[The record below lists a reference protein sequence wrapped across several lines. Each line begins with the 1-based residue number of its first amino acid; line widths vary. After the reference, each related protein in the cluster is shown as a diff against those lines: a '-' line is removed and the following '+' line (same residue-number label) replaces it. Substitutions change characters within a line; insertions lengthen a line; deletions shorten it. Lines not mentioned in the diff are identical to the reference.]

1 MLSGTPARP
10 SATLKTDFAVFR
22 RLPLVK
28 PYVQFSRIRLTVWKF
43 VFIAP
48 VPRTFSVSFH
58 FGHDGIVQLGQ
69 AVCGSPH
76 HLRIAPFDSPF
87 GQYISYPHVL
97 CLPFSRRGPSLHGHC
112 PASPLLRP
120 HPTTAFA
127 SATRSSPKFPCRTFG
142 TRRLLCPAA
151 LTLPK
156 SSRRGDVGFT
166 NIEALT
172 TRKHLTRL
180 YVGSSLAL
188 RLVSLSGKTP
198 AHRSP
203 SARLAVLIVCRFL
216 YDIAPSAIS
225 SAELCLAY
233 LCQQSLTLTPPD
245 QACLSLATSSYFNLI
260 SDLMNLP
267 ATSSPPRQPA
277 LAEI

>member
-1 MLSGTPARP
+1 MADFGAGFAATSPQSGLSP
-10 SATLKTDFAVFR
+10 LAVFR
-22 RLPLVK
+22 HDC
-28 PYVQFSRIRLTVWKF
+28 SRHLIC
-43 VFIAP
+43 I
-48 VPRTFSVSFH
+48 VPFT
-58 FGHDGIVQLGQ
+58 
-69 AVCGSPH
+69 
-76 HLRIAPFDSPF
+76 
-87 GQYISYPHVL
+87 
-97 CLPFSRRGPSLHGHC
+97 RRGPSLHGHC

>member
-1 MLSGTPARP
+1 M
-10 SATLKTDFAVFR
+10 
-22 RLPLVK
+22 
-28 PYVQFSRIRLTVWKF
+28 QISRIRLSVWKF

-120 HPTTAFA
+120 HPTTALA
-127 SATRSSPKFPCRTFG
+127 YATGSSPKFPCRTFE

-166 NIEALT
+166 NTEALT

-198 AHRSP
+198 AHRSRTTLRFVYVGLRP
-203 SARLAVLIVCRFL
+203 RSGSARLAVLIVCRFL

-233 LCQQSLTLTPPD
+233 LCQ
-245 QACLSLATSSYFNLI
+245 
-260 SDLMNLP
+260 
-267 ATSSPPRQPA
+267 
-277 LAEI
+277 

>member
-1 MLSGTPARP
+1 M
-10 SATLKTDFAVFR
+10 
-22 RLPLVK
+22 
-28 PYVQFSRIRLTVWKF
+28 WKF

-97 CLPFSRRGPSLHGHC
+97 CLPFFTQRPFAPLLGHRFATRCRSGDTHGHY

>member
-1 MLSGTPARP
+1 MNHKTDYYINASRVGRDAPAGCARP
-10 SATLKTDFAVFR
+10 LIE
-22 RLPLVK
+22 
-28 PYVQFSRIRLTVWKF
+28 PYVQISRIRLSVWKF

-97 CLPFSRRGPSLHGHC
+97 CLPFFTQRPFAPLLGHRFATRCRSGDTHGHC

-198 AHRSP
+198 AHQSP
-203 SARLAVLIVCRFL
+203 SARLAVLTRLSTFALTANFFRGETPRDGVICRESSR
-216 YDIAPSAIS
+216 IASRNAV
-225 SAELCLAY
+225 
-233 LCQQSLTLTPPD
+233 
-245 QACLSLATSSYFNLI
+245 
-260 SDLMNLP
+260 
-267 ATSSPPRQPA
+267 
-277 LAEI
+277 